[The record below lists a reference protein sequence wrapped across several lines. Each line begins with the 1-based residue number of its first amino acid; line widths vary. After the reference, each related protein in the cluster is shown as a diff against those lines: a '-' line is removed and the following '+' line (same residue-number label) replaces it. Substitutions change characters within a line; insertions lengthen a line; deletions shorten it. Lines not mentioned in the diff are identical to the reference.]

1 VDCRRIHPAR
11 FSTSQFRLAF
21 PESHTSA
28 IPGRSGGP
36 GLSAK
41 KLRVLMAEGSPSGT
55 AQTLH
60 EIFPEPENALELT
73 VVSTVATLLSTIRIA
88 DPEVILLD
96 LSLSLREPYDALRLV
111 QRTAPGVPVIVIAEP
126 MDKQRAAQSLTEGA
140 MDYLL
145 KGFIGQRN
153 LGRSLRVALER
164 NTLEGLADLL
174 RDPLTGLYTRD
185 GFLTM
190 GTRCQQEA
198 HRTGGTLVLLCA
210 FIENL
215 GTLCA
220 EFGPGDADR
229 ALSDVA
235 KTLAKCCRRTDI
247 VARIGEAQFAMLAI
261 DAIAPTAS
269 VLRQR
274 VERHLEIDNQTRS
287 PGGPIKLGMSA
298 GIWAAQDTRSFAEF
312 LDSVETNLRR
322 TPAAPVELAAQGGD
336 SAVRG

>member
-1 VDCRRIHPAR
+1 M
-11 FSTSQFRLAF
+11 
-21 PESHTSA
+21 
-28 IPGRSGGP
+28 
-36 GLSAK
+36 SAK

-73 VVSTVATLLSTIRIA
+73 VVSSVTNLLSTVKVA

-111 QRTAPGVPVIVIAEP
+111 LRTAPGVPVIVIADP
-126 MDKQRAAQSLTEGA
+126 TDKQHAAQSLTEGA
-140 MDYLL
+140 IDYLL
-145 KGFIGQRN
+145 KGFIDQRN
-153 LGRSLRVALER
+153 LGRSLRAALER

-174 RDPLTGLYTRD
+174 RDPLTGLYTRE

-190 GTRCQQEA
+190 GARCQQEA
-198 HRTGGTLVLLCA
+198 HRTGGMLVLLCA
-210 FIENL
+210 FVENL
-215 GTLCA
+215 RTLCA
-220 EFGPGDADR
+220 EFGPGVADR
-229 ALSDVA
+229 ALCDVA

-269 VLRQR
+269 VLHQR
-274 VERHLEIDNQTRS
+274 VERHLEIDNLARS
-287 PGGPIKLGMSA
+287 HGGPIKLGMSA
-298 GIWAAQDTRSFAEF
+298 GIWAAQDERPFPEF
-312 LDSVETNLRR
+312 LDSVEADLRGKSG
-322 TPAAPVELAAQGGD
+322 APVKLAAQGGD

>member
-1 VDCRRIHPAR
+1 M
-11 FSTSQFRLAF
+11 
-21 PESHTSA
+21 
-28 IPGRSGGP
+28 
-36 GLSAK
+36 SAK
-41 KLRVLMAEGSPSGT
+41 KLRVLMAEGIPSGT
-55 AQTLH
+55 AQMLR

-73 VVSTVATLLSTIRIA
+73 VVSTVTTLLSTIKLA
-88 DPEVILLD
+88 DPEIILLD

-111 QRTAPGVPVIVIAEP
+111 QRIAPGVPVIVIADP
-126 MDKQRAAQSLTEGA
+126 MDKQHAAQSLTEGA
-140 MDYLL
+140 IDYLL
-145 KGFIGQRN
+145 KGFIDQRN
-153 LGRSLRVALER
+153 LGRSLRAALER
-164 NTLEGLADLL
+164 NTLEGLVDLL
-174 RDPLTGLYTRD
+174 RDSLTGLYTRD

-190 GTRCQQEA
+190 GARCQQEA

-215 GTLCA
+215 GTLRA

-229 ALSDVA
+229 ALCDVA

-247 VARIGEAQFAMLAI
+247 VARIGEAQFTMLAI

-298 GIWAAQDTRSFAEF
+298 GIWAAQDKRSFPEF
-312 LDSVETNLRR
+312 LDSVEADLRR
-322 TPAAPVELAAQGGD
+322 MSGVCIQLAAQGGD

>member
-1 VDCRRIHPAR
+1 MSAR
-11 FSTSQFRLAF
+11 
-21 PESHTSA
+21 
-28 IPGRSGGP
+28 
-36 GLSAK
+36 

-55 AQTLH
+55 AQTLR

-73 VVSTVATLLSTIRIA
+73 VVSTVATVLSTIKIA

-111 QRTAPGVPVIVIAEP
+111 QRTAPGVPVIVVADP

-140 MDYLL
+140 IDYLL
-145 KGFIGQRN
+145 KGFIDQRN
-153 LGRSLRVALER
+153 LGRALRVALER

-190 GTRCQQEA
+190 GACCQQEA
-198 HRTGGTLVLLCA
+198 HRTGGKLVLLCA
-210 FIENL
+210 LMENL
-215 GTLCA
+215 GTLRA
-220 EFGPGDADR
+220 EFGPRDADS
-229 ALSDVA
+229 ALCVAA
-235 KTLAKCCRRTDI
+235 KTLAKCCRRTDL

-274 VERHLEIDNQTRS
+274 VEKHLEIDNQERS
-287 PGGPIKLGMSA
+287 PRGAIKLCMSA
-298 GIWAAQDTRSFAEF
+298 GTWAAEDRRSFTEF
-312 LDSVETNLRR
+312 LDSVESDLRR
-322 TPAAPVELAAQGGD
+322 NSAAPIEVAAQGGD
-336 SAVRG
+336 SAVRE